1 MARAENYAEA
11 AIAELVAAFPDAF
24 TLDPTLV
31 RPLKLGIKDDLYAR
45 SSMSRRRIT
54 AALRAYCNSAQYLAV
69 CKEGAVRVDQS
80 GALAGVVTAT
90 EAEHARAQPSV
101 KRAGKTTS
109 APRAAREPQET
120 MKRRQSP
127 APAAEQP
134 DNLVTIG
141 A

>member
-80 GALAGVVTAT
+80 GSAGRRCNRDRGG
-90 EAEHARAQPSV
+90 ARASATKCQTCRQDHERTEGCPRAPGDYEEEAIPS
-101 KRAGKTTS
+101 AGR
-109 APRAAREPQET
+109 RAAR
-120 MKRRQSP
+120 
-127 APAAEQP
+127 
-134 DNLVTIG
+134 
-141 A
+141 